1 MNRDSVDV
9 INHICFGTECQLTV
23 DAGKPFLIS
32 MNSDVDVKLGPFTI
46 NFSTA
51 FVCAVVAEFSN
62 SSVTILFMNPESM
75 WPSIWRVGA
84 KVTLETL
91 ILGLLLHHIFELLM
105 IDPTFNIIIRLTLL
119 NLL

>member
-1 MNRDSVDV
+1 MTRDSVDV
-9 INHICFGTECQLTV
+9 INHICFGTECEFTV
-23 DAGKPFLIS
+23 DAGKPFLVS

-75 WPSIWRVGA
+75 WPRIWRVSA
-84 KVTLETL
+84 KVTLATL
-91 ILGLLLHHIFELLM
+91 ILGLLLHHIF
-105 IDPTFNIIIRLTLL
+105 TLYFL
-119 NLL
+119 VNKPFIYYN